1 MLRWIPAL
9 VSGLAMAVIA
19 VAAFWLIDQSDQLNG
34 VGQLQRQA
42 GLIGSPWVW
51 TTVGFFVGFALGVS
65 QSLKSQR
72 DTRQVQQQCQEL
84 AQRLSQHFSPTY
96 AIPEAA
102 QSMPVFGALVIGSL
116 ANRLCQWRPRR
127 RP

>member
-9 VSGLAMAVIA
+9 VSGLVMAVIA

-42 GLIGSPWVW
+42 GWIGSPWAW
-51 TTVGFFVGFALGVS
+51 TTVGFFLGLALGVS
-65 QSLKSQR
+65 QSLKSHR

-102 QSMPVFGALVIGSL
+102 QSMPVFGALVVGSL
-116 ANRLCQWRPRR
+116 ANLLCQWRPRR